1 MPAGGRRYRAL
12 ELLIKQKRM
21 AESEPIPCI
30 VKRGASTSVEDDSLA
45 ENVHRLQLHPLDQFR
60 AFQTLHLQGLGEEEI
75 AARYFVSM
83 STVRQRL
90 RLASVSPRL
99 LDLYANHEMKL
110 EQVMAFSI
118 TNDHVRQEQVWD
130 TVSRSHVREPYCIRR
145 LLTETAVRAAD
156 RRAVY
161 VGIEAYEAA
170 GGVVM
175 RDLFEQDQGGWPGGL
190 LGNAVRFRFPIHRPV
205 PVMAAGEGL
214 ESILSL
220 SHVMPGM
227 AMVSALT
234 ANHLAAFRLPAGCR
248 RLYIADADAAGRRGI
263 DGLSRRAQALGI
275 LPLVL
280 TPELGDFN
288 EGECQIVWGVGSR
301 RPES

>member
-1 MPAGGRRYRAL
+1 
-12 ELLIKQKRM
+12 LIKQKRM
-21 AESEPIPCI
+21 AKTEPVPCI

-75 AARYFVSM
+75 AARYFVSV

-99 LDLYANHEMKL
+99 LDLYANDEIKL

-130 TVSRSHVREPYCIRR
+130 TVSRSHVRESYYIRR

-161 VGIEAYEAA
+161 VGIEAYEA
-170 GGVVM
+170 
-175 RDLFEQDQGGWPGGL
+175 
-190 LGNAVRFRFPIHRPV
+190 
-205 PVMAAGEGL
+205 
-214 ESILSL
+214 
-220 SHVMPGM
+220 
-227 AMVSALT
+227 
-234 ANHLAAFRLPAGCR
+234 
-248 RLYIADADAAGRRGI
+248 
-263 DGLSRRAQALGI
+263 
-275 LPLVL
+275 
-280 TPELGDFN
+280 
-288 EGECQIVWGVGSR
+288 
-301 RPES
+301 